1 MCVCYF
7 FGVGYRSCS
16 SDSGAPEQ
24 PDPTPITPNS
34 EPDPQP
40 APTEEPILE
49 VSFIPSSPQRLV
61 MLKSVIN
68 I

>member
-1 MCVCYF
+1 MFVIF
-7 FGVGYRSCS
+7 LALGIVACS

-24 PDPTPITPNS
+24 PDPTPTTPNS